1 MLLSDVGKMLNVTCT
16 GDCEFDGFAID
27 SRAVKKGNMFVC
39 LPGARVDGHD
49 FASKAEANGAACFLC
64 ERPLDTSL
72 PCCIVP
78 DSLKGLQ
85 DLGKAYRL
93 ALGVKVVAVT
103 GSVGKTTTKE
113 YISSVLG
120 RKYRTH
126 KTEGNKN
133 SETGVP
139 LTLLAVRP
147 EDEVVVTEMG
157 MSAKGEISVL
167 TNIACPDIA
176 VITNIGV
183 SHIEHLGSQENIM
196 LAKLEILEGL
206 SENGTLIL
214 NYDDEYL
221 RHAYNDLLLGKIP
234 QKIIRY
240 GINNPDCDIIAS
252 EIAMEDNSLRFCV
265 KTPEGDITV
274 IIPCEGVHNVYN
286 SLAAISVGLC
296 MGVPLSDIVAGLAE
310 FTGVPMRQQT
320 YSRDGLNIIEDCYNA
335 SPSSMKAGLDVLR
348 RKNGRKIAVL
358 GDMLELGDFSDE
370 MHRKVGEMLTD
381 IDALVAFGHFNDSY
395 IAGAKN
401 AGVAPENCYSCE
413 NNEEAPVILS
423 KIAKDGDYILIK
435 ASRGMSGEK
444 IAEKLFE
451 IKEQK

>member
-1 MLLSDVGKMLNVTCT
+1 MLLSDVGKMLNVACK
-16 GDCEFDGFAID
+16 GDCEFEGFAID

-49 FASKAEANGAACFLC
+49 FASKAAENGAACFLC
-64 ERPLDTSL
+64 EKPLDTDL
-72 PCCIVP
+72 PYCLVP

-93 ALGVKVVAVT
+93 SLGTKVVAVT

-113 YISSVLG
+113 YISSVLS

-139 LTLLAVRP
+139 LTLLAVSP
-147 EDEVVVTEMG
+147 SDEAVVTEMG

-167 TNIACPDIA
+167 TKIACPDIA

-206 SENGTLIL
+206 SENGTLII

-221 RHAYNDLLLGKIP
+221 RHAYNDLLFGKIP
-234 QKIIRY
+234 QRIIRY
-240 GINNPDCDIIAS
+240 GINNRDCDVIAS
-252 EIAMEDNSLRFCV
+252 EIAMEDGSLRFCV
-265 KTPEGDITV
+265 RTPEGDMTV
-274 IIPCEGVHNVYN
+274 IMPCEGVHNVYN
-286 SLAAISVGLC
+286 SLAAISVGVC
-296 MGVPLSDIVAGLAE
+296 MGVSLSDMSAGLAE
-310 FTGVPMRQQT
+310 FKGIPLRQQS
-320 YSRDGLNIIEDCYNA
+320 YKRDGLNIIEDCYNA
-335 SPSSMKAGLDVLR
+335 SPSSMQAGIDVLR
-348 RKNGRKIAVL
+348 RKKGRKIAVL

-370 MHRKVGEMLTD
+370 LHRKVGKMLENID
-381 IDALVAFGHFNDSY
+381 ILVAFGHFNGSY
-395 IAGAKN
+395 VKGAEEAGLKS
-401 AGVAPENCYSCE
+401 ENCYSCE
-413 NNEEAPVILS
+413 NNEAAAVVLS
-423 KIAKDGDYILIK
+423 QIAKDGDHILIK